1 MSVPE
6 QHDKAAQHGPVH
18 PRTIASAVA
27 ANQRSLQLTA
37 IIVAFFLIDFLW
49 SVHTQHVAQGYAV
62 RTQRAATAQVG
73 KVIAAGCNFWEPL
86 VGLPVT
92 LQPGAARPTK
102 VGVQI
107 LAGARESYRGQCHPP
122 AWPPLPPAQP
132 SLVTWARYYHISVR

>member
-49 SVHTQHVAQGYAV
+49 SVHTQH
-62 RTQRAATAQVG
+62 
-73 KVIAAGCNFWEPL
+73 IAAGCNFWEPL